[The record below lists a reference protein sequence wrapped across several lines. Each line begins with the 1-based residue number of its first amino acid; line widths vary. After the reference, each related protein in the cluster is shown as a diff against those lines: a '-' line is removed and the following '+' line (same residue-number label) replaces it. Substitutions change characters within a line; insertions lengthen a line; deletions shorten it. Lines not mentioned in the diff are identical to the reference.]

1 MVSINLRPS
10 SVACVLQL
18 APHVIDQLQTAPVV
32 AFRAL
37 STGTYMIS
45 NALKAAL
52 QALPMW
58 VQLVRSAILSVQHA
72 GIPLKL
78 ALLAIALASS
88 NSFLVRAASIN
99 ALRER
104 TLTIA
109 SFYALV
115 V

>member
-10 SVACVLQL
+10 SVACAPQL
-18 APHVIDQLQTAPVV
+18 APLVIDQLQTAPVV

-58 VQLVRSAILSVQHA
+58 AQLVRSAILSVLHA
-72 GIPLKL
+72 GIPLQR

-88 NSFLVRAASIN
+88 NSFLVRVASIN
-99 ALRER
+99 APRGQ

-109 SFYALV
+109 NLYASDV
-115 V
+115 